1 MPLLARFSAR
11 SYSDMM
17 VCRYLYLV
25 LLSACL
31 GLLLAACGAPET
43 PPADR
48 ANYLTR
54 IPDPKTLGER
64 YVSDPDTI
72 LGTAT
77 VQELDATLQALDQSG
92 RAHIDVV
99 LARSIG
105 EAVPKTAATALFD
118 RWKIGDKTKDN
129 GLLML
134 LVLDQRR
141 IEFETGYGL
150 EGDLPDAICYRIQQR
165 DMVPLVRAG
174 RYDEAVRAGVAAII
188 RQLNPDSAQ
197 SARDKFR
204 ADSAL
209 VFQDPYDAIME
220 VPRPSIEVQHQ
231 QLARREAASD
241 KAVTGLFSLVG
252 AVVAGL
258 LCLVLYG
265 MLWEHTAVA
274 GTVVRVL
281 LVVFLVLTLGVIVV
295 TFFARPAGVWVLFP
309 LVYGPPLLYVHG
321 YLAAVNV
328 RNRAVFAPR
337 GRHAQHEYLHEA
349 HYKLDFTAF
358 AFPVLLALYWPWH
371 RRRMQQLRDAP
382 YACPT
387 CARPMHRLSET
398 DDDEHMELGQVAEEM
413 VKSVDYDVWQCDQ
426 CPTPLVL
433 GYRNL
438 TSSALPCPEC
448 HHRTYRPKR
457 KQVVQAATR
466 SAGGWGWQPFKCEYC
481 GHKHQEKYTI
491 PQLPSPSS
499 GSSGGSSSS
508 WSSGSSSSGSS
519 SSSSSGGSS
528 GGGGAGSS
536 W

>member
-1 MPLLARFSAR
+1 
-11 SYSDMM
+11 M
-17 VCRYLYLV
+17 VYRYLYLF
-25 LLSACL
+25 LLSACF
-31 GLLLAACGAPET
+31 GLVLAGCGAPET
-43 PPADR
+43 PPADG

-72 LGTAT
+72 LAAAT
-77 VQELDATLQALDQSG
+77 VQELNATLQALDQSG

-118 RWKIGDKTKDN
+118 RWKIGDKSKDN

-150 EGDLPDAICYRIQQR
+150 EADLPDAICYRIQQR
-165 DMVPLVRAG
+165 DMVPLVRAS
-174 RYDEAVRAGVAAII
+174 RYDEAVQAGVAAII

-209 VFQDPYDAIME
+209 VFQDPYVAITE
-220 VPRPSIEVQHQ
+220 LPQPPSQ
-231 QLARREAASD
+231 QLDSNEARADS
-241 KAVTGLFSLVG
+241 AVSGLFNLIG
-252 AVVAGL
+252 TIIAGI

-265 MLWEHTAVA
+265 LLWEHTAVA

-281 LVVFLVLTLGVIVV
+281 LVVFLVLTMGIIAVA
-295 TFFARPAGVWVLFP
+295 FFAHPPSVWFLFP

-321 YLAAVNV
+321 YLAVVNV
-328 RNRAVFAPR
+328 RARAVYAPQ

-349 HYKLDFTAF
+349 HYKLDFTAI

-398 DDDEHMELGQVAEEM
+398 DDDLRLELGQVAEEM
-413 VKSVDYDVWQCDQ
+413 VKSVDYDVWQCDY
-426 CPTPLVL
+426 CPAPLVL

-438 TSSALPCPEC
+438 ASSALPCPEC
-448 HHRTYRPKR
+448 QHRTYRPQR
-457 KQVVQAATR
+457 KQVVQAATK
-466 SAGGWGWQPFKCEYC
+466 SAEGWGWQPFKCEYC
-481 GHKHQEKYTI
+481 GHRHQEKYVI

-499 GSSGGSSSS
+499 RSSGGGSSS
-508 WSSGSSSSGSS
+508 WSSGSSSSSSGS